1 MHRELFERAAQL
13 ATEYLEALPE
23 QPVGAQATRE
33 ELIAALGGPLPER
46 GEDPVAAL
54 ERFARAMEP
63 GLIASAGPRYF
74 GFVVGAGLPAAM
86 AADWLASASSFPRSV
101 QALWSARPTSPS
113 VLPCGTAFDVVNIPT
128 LFGRRVLDRLWAA
141 GPGCGPVAS
150 HRGRMLL
157 FAAPG
162 TADRLP
168 ALLAWEEW
176 GADLP
181 PMLFHGLGDTVT
193 VPPLVPPGQATEGRQ
208 ARWLVAPDTRHPWL
222 PGADVLLWACLRAA
236 CVETLLATDPT

>member
-1 MHRELFERAAQL
+1 MSESTWDSSYGRHA
-13 ATEYLEALPE
+13 
-23 QPVGAQATRE
+23 
-33 ELIAALGGPLPER
+33 R
-46 GEDPVAAL
+46 GIWGIDRHGEWRDDS
-54 ERFARAMEP
+54 P
-63 GLIASAGPRYF
+63 G
-74 GFVVGAGLPAAM
+74 PAAPESEYVTV
-86 AADWLASASSFPRSV
+86 AGADWLASASSFPRSV

-113 VLPCGTAFDVVNIPT
+113 VLPCGTAFDVVNLPA

-176 GADLP
+176 GASVP
-181 PMLFHGLGDTVT
+181 PLLFHGLGDAVT
-193 VPPLVPPGQATEGRQ
+193 VPPLVPSERAADGAR
-208 ARWLVAPDTRHPWL
+208 ARWLVAPDARHPWL
-222 PGADVLLWACLRAA
+222 PGADVLLWACLRASRA
-236 CVETLLATDPT
+236 EAVTEALVAADPT